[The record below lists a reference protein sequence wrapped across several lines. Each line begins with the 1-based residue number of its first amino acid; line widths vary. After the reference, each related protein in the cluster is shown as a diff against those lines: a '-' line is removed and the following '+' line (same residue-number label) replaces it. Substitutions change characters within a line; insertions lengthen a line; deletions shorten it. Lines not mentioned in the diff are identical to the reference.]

1 MCFLRTSIGEGRYQ
15 IYEVCNFGKKEGCTS
30 RWNHSA
36 SKCLRKV
43 FLSQVLGGPGRKVY
57 NIRIV
62 VLTWTVAITS
72 SGNFLALVLNAH
84 FPTSLRA
91 CKSETLG
98 VRPKKLCFCFCVFFF
113 FLMATL
119 AADGHSPSP
128 RIEYELQLQPTLQL
142 WQGWIL

>member
-113 FLMATL
+113 FLIFDWL
-119 AADGHSPSP
+119 FSLFSAALLSSVNYFNPP
-128 RIEYELQLQPTLQL
+128 EYRSQHDF
-142 WQGWIL
+142 